1 MKLANSALGENGDI
15 IPGNRLSE
23 ILSSCLLSVR
33 EVSSYLD
40 RNGSK
45 LYQFLKKTRFFR
57 SPKAIV
63 CEKINRKL
71 NFQFIKSATEL

>member
-1 MKLANSALGENGDI
+1 MKLENSALGENGDI

-40 RNGSK
+40 RNSSK
-45 LYQFLKKTRFFR
+45 LCQFF
-57 SPKAIV
+57 S
-63 CEKINRKL
+63 
-71 NFQFIKSATEL
+71 